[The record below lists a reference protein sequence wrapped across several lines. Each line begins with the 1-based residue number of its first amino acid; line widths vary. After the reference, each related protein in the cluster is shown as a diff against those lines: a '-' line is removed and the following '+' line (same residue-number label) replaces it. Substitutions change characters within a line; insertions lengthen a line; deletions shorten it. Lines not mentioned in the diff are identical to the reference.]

1 MTEQHGDTRT
11 RIQQVA
17 FELFAT
23 QGYEKTSLREVA
35 EQLGVT
41 KAALYYHFKTKEEIV
56 QSTVEDYLR
65 SLDELI
71 AWGQEQPRTLATRQ
85 ELIRRYADLVV
96 AGGRSMR
103 FFHQNPA
110 HGAKL
115 GEEFRARMHHLLQ
128 LMVDEDAELTAK
140 IRAILALFGQAMS
153 VMMTT
158 SEDSRLPG
166 GPYEPDE
173 VRKAAVEVALEL
185 LEPRP

>member
-1 MTEQHGDTRT
+1 MTEHHGDTRT

-17 FELFAT
+17 FDLFAT

-35 EQLGVT
+35 ERLGVT

-65 SLDELI
+65 GIDELI
-71 AWGQEQPRTLATRQ
+71 AWAEEQPRTLETRQ
-85 ELIRRYADLVV
+85 ELIRRYAHLVA

-115 GEEFRARMHHLLQ
+115 GEEFRARMHRLFGLL
-128 LMVDEDAELTAK
+128 VDEDAELTEK
-140 IRAILALFGQAMS
+140 IRAVLALFGQAVS
-153 VMMTT
+153 VMMT
-158 SEDSRLPG
+158 SEESKMPG

-173 VRKAAVEVALEL
+173 VRKASVEVALDL

>member
-56 QSTVEDYLR
+56 QSTVEDYLK
-65 SLDELI
+65 SIDELI
-71 AWGQEQPRTLATRQ
+71 AWAEGQPRTLETRQ
-85 ELIRRYADLVV
+85 ELIRRYAELVA

-115 GEEFRARMHHLLQ
+115 GEEFRARMHKLFALLI
-128 LMVDEDAELTAK
+128 DEGAELTDK
-140 IRAILALFGQAMS
+140 IRAVLAQFGQAMS
-153 VMMTT
+153 VILT
-158 SEDSRLPG
+158 S
-166 GPYEPDE
+166 
-173 VRKAAVEVALEL
+173 
-185 LEPRP
+185 